1 MNTFWNAERLFETVA
16 MPDAAIAFCKE
27 RGLIADAPDCRY
39 CRHPLTWSVKT
50 DHADGFSWRCTHRG
64 CRKRSRNCSI
74 RHGSW
79 FSDSKM
85 SLKKILKLTY
95 YWAARATTS
104 VAIRE
109 TSVHEGEQTSSKTV
123 VDWFTFCRE
132 VCLRAVEERCSKGI
146 GGPGMTVEIDESKF
160 GRRKYNRGRLVEGKW
175 VLGGI
180 CRETKEIFLIE
191 VPKRDSATL
200 IPLIKEYVAAGS
212 SIISDCWKAYDC
224 LSQENFTHLTVN
236 HSLNFVDPTTGAHTQ
251 NIECQWWQIKRSLPS
266 THATSST
273 DGFGFRLAEY
283 MWRRQNALVDHF
295 DQILSDILLLYKPP
309 KRF

>member
-16 MPDAAIAFCKE
+16 TPDAAIAFCKE

-104 VAIRE
+104 AAIRE

-200 IPLIKEYVAAGS
+200 IPLIKE
-212 SIISDCWKAYDC
+212 
-224 LSQENFTHLTVN
+224 
-236 HSLNFVDPTTGAHTQ
+236 
-251 NIECQWWQIKRSLPS
+251 
-266 THATSST
+266 
-273 DGFGFRLAEY
+273 
-283 MWRRQNALVDHF
+283 
-295 DQILSDILLLYKPP
+295 
-309 KRF
+309 